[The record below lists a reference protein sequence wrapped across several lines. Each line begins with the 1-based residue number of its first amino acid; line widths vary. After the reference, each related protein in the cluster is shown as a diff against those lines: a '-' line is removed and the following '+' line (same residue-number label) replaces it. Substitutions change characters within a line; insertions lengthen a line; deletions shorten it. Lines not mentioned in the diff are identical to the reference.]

1 MRVSQV
7 EIEPVLK
14 NAAEGKPTVDLR
26 FGVAFED
33 FRKDEA
39 GIVATLR
46 DAARG
51 ITEEVRCDYLIG
63 CDGGGSRVRELLD
76 IKLEGSFRVAQRY
89 MVHFRSNARDIL
101 QRWGI
106 AWHYQS
112 QFGTMIAQNDRDIW
126 TLHTFQEPG
135 VAAEHIDPSVVLR
148 RFTGVPVQHEVL
160 VANGWTPHL
169 LAAQSYGDGLVFL
182 AGDAAHQYIP
192 TGGYGM
198 NTGIGDA
205 VDLGWKLAATIK
217 GFGGP
222 ELLASYQAERRP
234 VGLRNRDAS
243 GQHTKVRIAIAQI
256 YKDTIADDGKLT
268 AEQRAA
274 MAARIAELGN
284 AENESYGIEFGYNY
298 DRSPIV
304 AAEAGAHYPSDSLRY
319 VPTTLPGVRLPS
331 SFLQDGSA
339 LFDRLGAWLTL
350 IDFGRGDREGFA
362 QAARKVAVPLD
373 VLALSE
379 PQLERIYGQGML
391 LVRPDQHIAW
401 RGSPHMQA
409 DAERVLRRVLGWG
422 MT

>member
-1 MRVSQV
+1 
-7 EIEPVLK
+7 
-14 NAAEGKPTVDLR
+14 
-26 FGVAFED
+26 
-33 FRKDEA
+33 
-39 GIVATLR
+39 
-46 DAARG
+46 
-51 ITEEVRCDYLIG
+51 
-63 CDGGGSRVRELLD
+63 
-76 IKLEGSFRVAQRY
+76 
-89 MVHFRSNARDIL
+89 MVHFHSNARDIL

-126 TLHTFQEPG
+126 TLHSFQGSG
-135 VAAEHIDPSVVLR
+135 VAAEHVDPAAVLR
-148 RFTGVPVQHEVL
+148 RFTGVPVEHEVL

-169 LAAQSYGDGLVFL
+169 LVAQSYRDGRVFI

-222 ELLASYQAERRP
+222 ELLASYEVERRP

-243 GQHTKVRIAIAQI
+243 GQHTKVRIAIAQL
-256 YKDTIADDGKLT
+256 YRDNVADGEEPT
-268 AEQRAA
+268 AGQRAA
-274 MAARIAELGN
+274 IAARIAELGN

-298 DRSPIV
+298 DRSSIV
-304 AAEAGAHYPSDSLRY
+304 ALEAGARYPSDSLRY
-319 VPTTLPGVRLPS
+319 VPTTLPGARLPS

-339 LFDRLGAWLTL
+339 IFDKLGKWFTL
-350 IDFGRGDREGFA
+350 IDFGRGDREDFV
-362 QAARKVAVPLD
+362 QAAKKAAVPLD

-379 PQLERIYGQGML
+379 PKLERIYGNVML

-401 RGSPHMQA
+401 RGSPNIRA
-409 DAERVLRRVLGWG
+409 NAERVLRRALGWD
-422 MT
+422 MK